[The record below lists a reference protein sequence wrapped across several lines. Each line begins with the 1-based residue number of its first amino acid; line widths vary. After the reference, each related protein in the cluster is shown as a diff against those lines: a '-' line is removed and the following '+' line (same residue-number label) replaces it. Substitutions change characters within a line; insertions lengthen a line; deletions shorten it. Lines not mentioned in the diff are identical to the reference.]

1 MALLTSIQVDDVPT
15 WDKLKMRSGAASG
28 LLGKSQRC
36 LSHTGWESV
45 MEQASK
51 PKTYL
56 RINERGD
63 VRYVRTT
70 KHRLATY
77 LDIPYRDLRSLDPV
91 VCALQNTTTR
101 LHTHTLTSCGMATA
115 LPSLPEKTP

>member
-1 MALLTSIQVDDVPT
+1 MALLSSIKVDDVPT
-15 WDKLKMRSGAASG
+15 WEKLKLRSGAADG
-28 LLGKSQRC
+28 LLHKSQR
-36 LSHTGWESV
+36 LESHSGWETV
-45 MEQASK
+45 MEQAGK

-56 RINERGD
+56 RINDRGE

-91 VCALQNTTTR
+91 VCVCVLKG
-101 LHTHTLTSCGMATA
+101 SGC
-115 LPSLPEKTP
+115 

>member
-1 MALLTSIQVDDVPT
+1 MALLTSIKVDDVPT

-45 MEQASK
+45 MEQVSK

-56 RINERGD
+56 RINERGEA
-63 VRYVRTT
+63 RYVRTT

-91 VCALQNTTTR
+91 VWFGDMTVTTPTTT
-101 LHTHTLTSCGMATA
+101 
-115 LPSLPEKTP
+115 